1 LKLGTYVANELTIPE
16 SILLLALND
25 ETGERKG
32 AYIDYGLAGAAL
44 TELVLAGRLAEVGE
58 PPKKLAVVD
67 TKPLG
72 DGYIDACLKVVVG
85 CSSERNA
92 REYVNALAGNRALTD
107 PLYDRLAARGIISET
122 KSKILFFTRTT
133 YPEANPAPERELEHR
148 LRAIISG
155 TGPVDVRD
163 GAIIALAY
171 YSDILQH
178 NFDRDLLKTHKARIK
193 AIAEGS
199 MLPASATKA
208 AIEAVHAAV
217 MIAAMIPIIVVAAT

>member
-1 LKLGTYVANELTIPE
+1 MANDLTIPE
-16 SILLLALND
+16 SILLLSLND

-44 TELVLAGRLAEVGE
+44 TELVLQGRLAEVGD

-67 TKPLG
+67 TKPVG
-72 DGYIDACLKVVVG
+72 DGYVDACLKVVTA
-85 CSSERNA
+85 CSESRNA
-92 REYVNALAGNRALTD
+92 REYVDALAGKSELTH
-107 PLYDRLAARGIISET
+107 PLYERLAERGIISET

-133 YPEANPAPERELEHR
+133 YPEANPAPERELKQR
-148 LRAIISG
+148 LRGVIAGS
-155 TGPVDVRD
+155 GPVDVRD

-178 NFDRDLLKTHKARIK
+178 NFERDLLKAHKPRIK
-193 AIAEGS
+193 AIAEGG
-199 MLPASATKA
+199 MLPSSATKA
-208 AIEAVHAAV
+208 AIEAVQAAV